1 MKRMIVLAALVWAS
15 GARGAESP
23 MSIVTQGTA
32 EITRLSTTCR
42 LRLPLVGTGDTV
54 AAALEQLN
62 ARRDAAEKKL
72 VQLGIEPGQIKREG
86 PDLVNTS
93 VPTEPAPLL
102 PPLATG
108 DAPPKM
114 PAPKPKCMVTL
125 TLRVDRTVPAD
136 SAEKLFVAALE
147 WEDRIREGKIGGE
160 YLDSRGFP
168 AASDCNCKY
177 YGVPV
182 FSYIAEL
189 DPKAKQEL
197 VSRAFEK
204 ARQEAQTV
212 ARSLG
217 KELGQLQV
225 MELNPR
231 PANEPLPMAGPPMMM
246 FPGAASETGRSV
258 KGSPGYVQLQ
268 QTISATFRLN

>member
-1 MKRMIVLAALVWAS
+1 MKRIIVLAALVWAS
-15 GARGAESP
+15 GAWGAESP
-23 MSIVTQGTA
+23 TSIVTQGTA
-32 EITRLSTTCR
+32 ELTRLSNTFR

-72 VQLGIEPGQIKREG
+72 VQLGIEAGQIKREG

-93 VPTEPAPLL
+93 APTEPAPLL
-102 PPLATG
+102 PPLAG

-125 TLRVDRTVPAD
+125 TLRVDRALPAD
-136 SAEKLFVAALE
+136 SAEKLFVAALD
-147 WEDRIREGKIGGE
+147 WEDRIREGKVGGE

-177 YGVPV
+177 YGVPA

-189 DPKAKQEL
+189 DPKTKQEL
-197 VSRAFEK
+197 VSRALEK
-204 ARQEAQTV
+204 ARQEAQAA
-212 ARSLG
+212 ARGLG

-225 MELNPR
+225 VEMSPR
-231 PANEPLPMAGPPMMM
+231 PASEPLPMAGPPMMM
-246 FPGAASETGRSV
+246 LPGAASETGRSV
-258 KGSPGYVQLQ
+258 KSSPGYVQLQ
-268 QTISATFRLN
+268 QTISVTFRLN